1 MAFNRGPGGSQS
13 GSSSVEDI
21 PVTIQQ
27 GGTGATTVV
36 QARANLGFDSNAIG
50 TQPFNSVSI
59 TGGTIT
65 GISPL
70 PVASGGTGASG
81 QAEARTNLGIGS
93 AGTQETEYF
102 ATAAQ
107 GTLADSAVQPE
118 DLATV
123 ATTGDYDD
131 LTNKPTLGTA
141 AATDAT
147 DYATAAQGALADSA
161 VQPGNLATVATSGDY
176 DDLSNKP
183 FIPADLDDLS
193 DVVITTP
200 TTNQVLAYD
209 GTNWVNANAGAGS
222 GDVVGP
228 ASATDNAVALFD
240 GTTGKL
246 IKDGGVLGTAAFDD
260 TGDFATAAQGANADT
275 AYGWGDHA
283 AAGYLDSADIGVTVQ
298 GYDATIVVDADI
310 GVTVQGYSSV
320 LQNTTASFTTT
331 DETKLD
337 GIETGADVTDAT
349 NVAAAGAVMD
359 GDFSTNGLM
368 KRTGAG
374 TYSVVTDNST
384 NWDTAYGWGNHA
396 SAGYLTS
403 EIYTGTVTSV
413 DMTVPTG
420 LSVSGNP
427 VTSSGTLAVTYSA
440 GYAIPTTTKQGNW
453 DDAYTFVGNFPSQ
466 TSQSGKYLTT
476 NGSTLSWATV
486 DALPSQSGNSGK
498 YLTTDGTTA
507 SWANVSGGQ
516 YLGSA
521 ATKAIMYNA
530 QSIAE
535 NITISGSYNA
545 LSAGPI
551 TIDSTYTVTVSSGAV
566 WTIV

>member
-1 MAFNRGPGGSQS
+1 MSFNRGPGGSQS
-13 GSSSVEDI
+13 GSSSVEDT

-27 GGTGATTVV
+27 GGTSATTAV
-36 QARANLGFDSNAIG
+36 QARTNLGIGTMG
-50 TQPFNSVSI
+50 TQPANSVSI

-93 AGTQETEYF
+93 AGTQATEYF

-107 GTLADSAVQPE
+107 GTLADSAVQPA
-118 DLATV
+118 DLA
-123 ATTGDYDD
+123 
-131 LTNKPTLGTA
+131 P
-141 AATDAT
+141 
-147 DYATAAQGALADSA
+147 
-161 VQPGNLATVATSGDY
+161 VATSGDY

-228 ASATDNAVALFD
+228 ASATANAVALFD

-275 AYGWGDHA
+275 AYGWG
-283 AAGYLDSADIGVTVQ
+283 
-298 GYDATIVVDADI
+298 
-310 GVTVQGYSSV
+310 
-320 LQNTTASFTTT
+320 
-331 DETKLD
+331 
-337 GIETGADVTDAT
+337 
-349 NVAAAGAVMD
+349 
-359 GDFSTNGLM
+359 
-368 KRTGAG
+368 
-374 TYSVVTDNST
+374 
-384 NWDTAYGWGNHA
+384 NHA

-403 EIYTGTVTSV
+403 FTETDPVVGAITGIVKSDGAGNISAAVAGTDYLASETYTGTVTSV
-413 DMTVPTG
+413 DLTVPTG

-440 GYAIPTTTKQGNW
+440 GYSIPTTTKQGNW
-453 DDAYTFVGNFPSQ
+453 DDAYTFTAAFPSQ

-476 NGSTLSWATV
+476 DGSTLSWATV
-486 DALPSQSGNSGK
+486 DALPSQTGNSGK

-507 SWANVSGGQ
+507 SWAVVSGGQ